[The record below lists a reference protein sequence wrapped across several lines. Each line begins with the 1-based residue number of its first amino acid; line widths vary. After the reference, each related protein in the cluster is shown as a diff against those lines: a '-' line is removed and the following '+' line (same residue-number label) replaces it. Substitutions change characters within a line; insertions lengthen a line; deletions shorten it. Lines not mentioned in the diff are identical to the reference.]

1 MTENTIEHC
10 AIIILAAGAST
21 RLGQPKQLLSFRGKT
36 LLRHA
41 VDEALGSSCERVV
54 VVIGAE
60 SNRIKN
66 ELNEIPVGIA
76 ENPDWEEGMASSIR
90 CGIEKILQADQ
101 AIDGL
106 ILMLCDQP
114 YIEASLLNR
123 ILDKQK
129 ETGKPIVASHYGNR
143 NGTPALFHKSFF
155 PELMN
160 LKGDRGAGNLII
172 NNVEKTA
179 CVEFPD
185 GIKDIDTLEDYESL
199 IH

>member
-1 MTENTIEHC
+1 MTKTGIEHC

-21 RLGQPKQLLSFRGKT
+21 RLGQPKQLLSYRGKT

-41 VDEALGSSCERVV
+41 VDQALGSVCEQVV
-54 VVIGAE
+54 VVTGAE
-60 SNRIKN
+60 GNRMKN
-66 ELNEIPVGIA
+66 ELKNLSVRIA

-90 CGIEKILQADQ
+90 CGVETILRADQ

-114 YIEASLLNR
+114 FIETSLLNR
-123 ILDKQK
+123 LLVKQK

-143 NGTPALFHKSFF
+143 SGTPALFHKSFF

-160 LKGDRGAGNLII
+160 MKGDRGAGNLII
-172 NNVEKTA
+172 DNAEKTA
-179 CVEFPD
+179 TVEFPD

-199 IH
+199 VQ